1 MSAVSVAL
9 ILAAAFCHAG
19 WNVVVKRT
27 GDGGPLFL
35 WLAAAISAVLWLPFA
50 LVALTR
56 SDVGGSTIAVAVVVS
71 GSFHLTYFLSLQA
84 GYRAGDLSVVYPLA
98 RGTGPALA
106 VMAAVV
112 LRGERPSAVAITG
125 AVIVVA
131 GLLSLATGS
140 GVKSG
145 PAIAFGVLTGVVIAG
160 YTLWDKHAVDDL
172 AVAAIVL
179 SWGTEAMRA
188 LVLTPLA
195 IARRATLPP
204 FAREHMKDAF
214 AFAVLSPLAYI
225 LVLVALTDTD
235 VSFIAPAREVSIVI
249 GVVLG
254 RVVLHEVVTRQ
265 RLASAAV
272 VASGVMLLALG

>member
-1 MSAVSVAL
+1 MSAASVAL

-19 WNVVVKRT
+19 WNVIVKRT
-27 GDGGPLFL
+27 GAGGPLFL
-35 WLAAAISAVLWLPFA
+35 WLAAVLSAILWLPLA
-50 LVALTR
+50 LVALVR
-56 SDVGGSTIAVAVVVS
+56 SDVGFATVAGAVAVS
-71 GSFHLTYFLSLQA
+71 GTFHLTYFLSLQA

-98 RGTGPALA
+98 RGTGPAVA
-106 VMAAVV
+106 VLAAVV
-112 LRGERPSAVAITG
+112 LRGERPSAVAIAG
-125 AVIVVA
+125 AAIVVA
-131 GLLSLATGS
+131 GLLSLAMGS
-140 GVKSG
+140 AVRSG
-145 PAIAFGVLTGVVIAG
+145 PAIAFGVLTGIVIAG
-160 YTLWDKHAVDDL
+160 YTLWDKYAVADL

-188 LVLTPLA
+188 VLLTPLA
-195 IARRATLPP
+195 IGRRAVLAA
-204 FAREHMKDAF
+204 FAREHGKDAL

-225 LVLVALTDTD
+225 LVLVALRTTD

-272 VASGVMLLALG
+272 VALGVMLLALG